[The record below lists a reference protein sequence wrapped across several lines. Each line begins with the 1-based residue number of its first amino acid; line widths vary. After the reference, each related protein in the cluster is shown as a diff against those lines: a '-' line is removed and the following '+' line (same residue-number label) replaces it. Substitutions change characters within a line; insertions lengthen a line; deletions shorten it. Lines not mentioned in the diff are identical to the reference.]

1 MYFWLTVV
9 IVLSIIEC
17 MTIDLVTIW
26 YIASG
31 LCTIVLSLFIDNFVI
46 QFAFFTILGT
56 ILLITTKSFLKDVL
70 KSKDIKTNFDRVIGM
85 KGIVTEEINEN
96 SIGEVKVDGKRWSA
110 IAISD
115 KKIDLNKEVI
125 ILDIDGVKLKVE
137 EVK

>member
-9 IVLSIIEC
+9 IILSIIEC

-110 IAISD
+110 ISD

-125 ILDIDGVKLKVE
+125 ILAIDGVKLKVE

>member
-9 IVLSIIEC
+9 IILSVVEC

-110 IAISD
+110 ISD
-115 KKIDLNKEVI
+115 KKIELNKEVL

>member
-9 IVLSIIEC
+9 IILSVVEC

-110 IAISD
+110 ISD

>member
-9 IVLSIIEC
+9 IILSIIEC
-17 MTIDLVTIW
+17 MTTNLVTIW

-31 LCTIVLSLFIDNFVI
+31 ICTIVLALFIDNFVI
-46 QFAFFTILGT
+46 EFAFFTILGT

-85 KGIVTEEINEN
+85 KGVVTEEINEN

-110 IAISD
+110 ISD
-115 KKIDLNKEVI
+115 KKIELNKEVL

>member
-1 MYFWLTVV
+1 MYFWLIVV
-9 IVLSIIEC
+9 IILSVVEC

-110 IAISD
+110 ISD

>member
-9 IVLSIIEC
+9 IILSIIEC
-17 MTIDLVTIW
+17 MTTNLVTIW

-31 LCTIVLSLFIDNFVI
+31 ICTIVLSLFIDNFVI
-46 QFAFFTILGT
+46 EFAFFTILGT

-85 KGIVTEEINEN
+85 KGIVTEEINKN

-110 IAISD
+110 ISD
-115 KKIDLNKEVI
+115 KKIELNKEVL
-125 ILDIDGVKLKVE
+125 ILAIDGVKLKVE

>member
-17 MTIDLVTIW
+17 MTTNLVTIW

-46 QFAFFTILGT
+46 EFAFFTILGT

-85 KGIVTEEINEN
+85 KGVVTEEINEN

-110 IAISD
+110 ISD
-115 KKIDLNKEVI
+115 KKIELNKKVL
-125 ILDIDGVKLKVE
+125 ILAIDGVKLKVE

>member
-110 IAISD
+110 ISD

>member
-9 IVLSIIEC
+9 IILSIIEC

-46 QFAFFTILGT
+46 EFAFFTILGT

-85 KGIVTEEINEN
+85 KGVVTEEINEN

-110 IAISD
+110 ISD
-115 KKIDLNKEVI
+115 KKIELNKEVL

>member
-9 IVLSIIEC
+9 IILSVVEC

-85 KGIVTEEINEN
+85 KGIVIEEINEN

-110 IAISD
+110 ISD

-125 ILDIDGVKLKVE
+125 ILAIDGVKLKVE

>member
-17 MTIDLVTIW
+17 MTVDLVTIW

-110 IAISD
+110 ISD

>member
-9 IVLSIIEC
+9 IILSVVEC

-110 IAISD
+110 ISD
-115 KKIDLNKEVI
+115 KKIDLNREVI
-125 ILDIDGVKLKVE
+125 ILAIDGVKLKVE

>member
-9 IVLSIIEC
+9 IILSIIEC

-110 IAISD
+110 ISD

>member
-9 IVLSIIEC
+9 IILSIIEC

-85 KGIVTEEINEN
+85 KGIVTEEINKN
-96 SIGEVKVDGKRWSA
+96 SIGEVKVDGKRWS
-110 IAISD
+110 AISD

>member
-1 MYFWLTVV
+1 MYFWLIIVV
-9 IVLSIIEC
+9 ILSIIEC

-26 YIASG
+26 YIVSG

-46 QFAFFTILGT
+46 EFAFFTILGT

-110 IAISD
+110 ISD
-115 KKIDLNKEVI
+115 KKIELNKEVL

>member
-9 IVLSIIEC
+9 IILSFVEC

-110 IAISD
+110 ISD

-125 ILDIDGVKLKVE
+125 ILAIDGVKLKV
-137 EVK
+137 

>member
-9 IVLSIIEC
+9 IILSIIEC

-31 LCTIVLSLFIDNFVI
+31 LCTIVLSLFLDNFVI

-110 IAISD
+110 ISD

>member
-9 IVLSIIEC
+9 IVLSVVEC

-110 IAISD
+110 ISD

>member
-1 MYFWLTVV
+1 MYFLLTVV
-9 IVLSIIEC
+9 IILSIIEC

-85 KGIVTEEINEN
+85 KGIVTEEINKN
-96 SIGEVKVDGKRWSA
+96 SIGEVKVDGKRWS
-110 IAISD
+110 AISD

>member
-9 IVLSIIEC
+9 IILSVVEC

-110 IAISD
+110 ISD

-125 ILDIDGVKLKVE
+125 ILAIDGVKLKVE

>member
-56 ILLITTKSFLKDVL
+56 ILLITTKSFLKDIL

-96 SIGEVKVDGKRWSA
+96 SIGEVKVDGKKWS
-110 IAISD
+110 AISD

>member
-56 ILLITTKSFLKDVL
+56 ILLITTKSFLKDIL

-110 IAISD
+110 ISD

>member
-9 IVLSIIEC
+9 IILSIIEC

-110 IAISD
+110 ISD
-115 KKIDLNKEVI
+115 KKIDLNKEVV
-125 ILDIDGVKLKVE
+125 ILDIDGVKLKAE

>member
-31 LCTIVLSLFIDNFVI
+31 LCTIILSLFIDNFVI

-56 ILLITTKSFLKDVL
+56 ILLITTKSFLKDIL

-110 IAISD
+110 ISD

>member
-1 MYFWLTVV
+1 MYFWLIVV
-9 IVLSIIEC
+9 IILSVVEC

-96 SIGEVKVDGKRWSA
+96 FIGEVKVDGKRWSA
-110 IAISD
+110 ISD
-115 KKIDLNKEVI
+115 KKIDLNKEVV

>member
-85 KGIVTEEINEN
+85 KGIVTEEINKN
-96 SIGEVKVDGKRWSA
+96 SIGEVKVDGKRWS
-110 IAISD
+110 AISD

>member
-9 IVLSIIEC
+9 IILSFVEC

-110 IAISD
+110 ISD

-125 ILDIDGVKLKVE
+125 ILAIDGVKLKVE

>member
-46 QFAFFTILGT
+46 EFAFFTILGT

-110 IAISD
+110 ISD
-115 KKIDLNKEVI
+115 KKIELNKKVL
-125 ILDIDGVKLKVE
+125 ILAIDGVKLKVE

>member
-9 IVLSIIEC
+9 IILSVVEC

-26 YIASG
+26 YIVSG

-110 IAISD
+110 ISD

-125 ILDIDGVKLKVE
+125 ILAIDGVKLKVE

>member
-9 IVLSIIEC
+9 IILSVVEC

-31 LCTIVLSLFIDNFVI
+31 LCTIVLSLFNDNFVI

-110 IAISD
+110 ISD

-125 ILDIDGVKLKVE
+125 ILAIDGVKLKVE

>member
-9 IVLSIIEC
+9 IILSIIEC

-110 IAISD
+110 ISD
-115 KKIDLNKEVI
+115 KKIDLNKEVV

>member
-9 IVLSIIEC
+9 IILSFVEC

-110 IAISD
+110 ISD
-115 KKIDLNKEVI
+115 KKIDLNKEVV

>member
-9 IVLSIIEC
+9 IILSVVEC

-56 ILLITTKSFLKDVL
+56 ILLITTKSFLKDIL

-110 IAISD
+110 ISD